1 MANTGGS
8 ACACWLGKQLKALCK
23 SRVSSLLPQT
33 LALQSCC
40 EINGRSGLEPHTHT
54 VHHNHTHQKPSSAQ
68 LQQLFW
74 ASFAPNNMHLHIYIP
89 DILPQD
95 HYDSIFYHRT
105 IMTLYSTTGPLWL
118 YILPQ
123 DHYDSIFYHRTIM
136 TLYSTTGPLW
146 LDIFYHRTIM
156 TRYILPQDHYDSIY
170 STTGPLWLDIFY
182 HRTIMTRYILPQDH
196 YDSPSTAFSCPLR
209 LFCYPTA
216 TEFFLFC
223 PSVLNNKWTNCS
235 F

>member
-68 LQQLFW
+68 LQLLFW
-74 ASFAPNNMHLHIYIP
+74 APFAPNNMHLHIYIP

-95 HYDSIFYHRT
+95 HYDSI
-105 IMTLYSTTGPLWL
+105 
-118 YILPQ
+118 
-123 DHYDSIFYHRTIM
+123 
-136 TLYSTTGPLW
+136 YSTTGPLW

-196 YDSPSTAFSCPLR
+196 YDSIYSTTGPLWLSLHCLLLPSSPFLLPHCYWVFS
-209 LFCYPTA
+209 
-216 TEFFLFC
+216 FL
-223 PSVLNNKWTNCS
+223 SLS
-235 F
+235 FE